1 MTGPVSER
9 TETEHRA
16 QASLLGLVLLIGIVS
31 VSIIGVLLVG
41 SAAMNELEGS
51 IGVQN
56 AEHAMREVDVRLSQ
70 VAFSAND
77 AHTLDFTGQNG
88 NVEVTSNGKMI
99 ISMAGGSNQSCR
111 EEIAFGS
118 IHYRGKNGATVAY
131 QAGGVWK
138 KTEGGSVMLSP
149 PDMQYRNGTFSLQMV
164 NVTGSAS
171 GSVRKL
177 RASKDV
183 TASRAASKEF
193 REAFQGCNPPENA
206 TLTVQSNYYEAWAD
220 FFRSHVETGS
230 VTTDHGNETVTMS
243 IVMSGATTSGGNQSI
258 KVDHDATVTTE
269 LLSTE
274 ISGTTTDTV
283 CTDWSWWGCEDYETI
298 YYKLNAPINMRV
310 NVGDETYRPWGDV
323 NGTGTAI
330 EKDVNDPTD
339 DGTYLDGPTASSEY
353 RTFTANVS
361 AGENISVG
369 ATGYEIQGYD
379 KDAYTEIALNGYT
392 WRSVRT
398 TDAGDVTANIVVDAD
413 GSDGQN
419 EGNVVVLADGDEVPN
434 YGSANV
440 EQRNMSQVLGH
451 RMNESGY
458 LRLDQNEFVLVY
470 ELSCSNVTTADIGT
484 STCGSGDP
492 DYNDAVVLV
501 TIEETGRVG
510 AAENFRFHV
519 TMNQV
524 RVESKSS

>member
-1 MTGPVSER
+1 
-9 TETEHRA
+9 
-16 QASLLGLVLLIGIVS
+16 VS
-31 VSIIGVLLVG
+31 V
-41 SAAMNELEGS
+41 
-51 IGVQN
+51 
-56 AEHAMREVDVRLSQ
+56 
-70 VAFSAND
+70 
-77 AHTLDFTGQNG
+77 
-88 NVEVTSNGKMI
+88 
-99 ISMAGGSNQSCR
+99 
-111 EEIAFGS
+111 
-118 IHYRGKNGATVAY
+118 
-131 QAGGVWK
+131 
-138 KTEGGSVMLSP
+138 
-149 PDMQYRNGTFSLQMV
+149 
-164 NVTGSAS
+164 
-171 GSVRKL
+171 
-177 RASKDV
+177 
-183 TASRAASKEF
+183 
-193 REAFQGCNPPENA
+193 
-206 TLTVQSNYYEAWAD
+206 
-220 FFRSHVETGS
+220 
-230 VTTDHGNETVTMS
+230 DHGNETVTMS
-243 IVMSGATTSGGNQSI
+243 IVMSGAATSGGNQSI
-258 KVDHDATVTTE
+258 EVDHDARVRTE

-339 DGTYLDGPTASSEY
+339 DETYLDGPTASSEY

-361 AGENISVG
+361 AGDNISVG
-369 ATGYEIQGYD
+369 ATGYEIWGYD
-379 KDAYTEIALNGYT
+379 KNAYTEIALNGYT

-413 GSDGQN
+413 GSGGQN
-419 EGNVVVLADGDEVPN
+419 EGNVVVLADGEEVPN

-458 LRLDQNEFVLVY
+458 LQLDQNEFVLVY
-470 ELSCSNVTTADIGT
+470 ELSCSNVTTDDIGT

-510 AAENFRFHV
+510 AAENFRIHV

>member
-1 MTGPVSER
+1 MTGPVSEI
-9 TETEHRA
+9 TGAEHRA
-16 QASLLGLVLLIGIVS
+16 QASLVGLVLLIGIVS
-31 VSIIGVLLVG
+31 ISIIGVLLVG
-41 SAAMNELEGS
+41 SAAMNELQGS

-56 AEHAMREVDVRLSQ
+56 AQHAMREVDVRLSQ

-88 NVEVTSNGKMI
+88 NVEVTSDGKMTI
-99 ISMAGGSNQSCR
+99 EMVGGANQSCR
-111 EEIAFGS
+111 KEIAFGA
-118 IHYRGKNGATVAY
+118 IEYRGRDGTVVAY

-138 KTEGGSVMLSP
+138 RTERGSVMLSP

-171 GSVRKL
+171 GSVQKL
-177 RASKDV
+177 RASKNV
-183 TASRAASKEF
+183 TASRAASQEF
-193 REAFQGCNPPENA
+193 REAFRTCSPPDNT
-206 TLTVQSNYYEAWAD
+206 TLTVQSDYYEAWAE
-220 FFRSHVETGS
+220 FFQSHADAGS
-230 VTTDHGNETVTMS
+230 VTVDHASDSVTMT
-243 IVMSGATTSGGNQSI
+243 VRMSGPSTRGGNQSI
-258 KVDHDATVTTE
+258 AVDHDATVTTE
-269 LLSTE
+269 LLSSE

-283 CTDWSWWGCEDYETI
+283 CTDWSWWGCDEYETY
-298 YYKLNAPINMRV
+298 YYKLNAPINMRI

-323 NGTGTAI
+323 NGTGATI

-339 DGTYLDGPTASSEY
+339 DETYLDGPTASSEY

-361 AGENISVG
+361 AGDNISVG
-369 ATGYEIQGYD
+369 ATAYEIWGYD
-379 KDAYTEIALNGYT
+379 ENAYSTISLNGYD

-413 GSDGQN
+413 GSGQN
-419 EGNVVVLADGDEVPN
+419 EGNVVVLADGEEVPN

-458 LRLDQNEFVLVY
+458 LQLDQNEFVLVY
-470 ELSCSNVTTADIGT
+470 ELSCSNVTTDDIGT

-510 AAENFRFHV
+510 AAENFRIHV